1 MSLTRTIH
9 QLNSGTS
16 IFDLSGLTSLK
27 RGVAAGANAPLDQQ
41 KKVAHLFEALF
52 IQQFLK
58 QARQASP
65 LSGPFDSDQTRMA
78 QSMADQQLALQLATP
93 GIGLARALLEQIQA
107 GGSQQGTPAA
117 DTSGQVLSLSSRVP
131 GLRSHVAPE
140 PGQLPSISA
149 LLSLL
154 GGHNLAGAVIHAVT
168 EAPQQ
173 IRDFVSRMSG
183 AADRQGTRLN
193 SSH

>member
-41 KKVAHLFEALF
+41 KKVAHRFEALF

-65 LSGPFDSDQTRMA
+65 LSGQFDSDQTRMA
-78 QSMADQQLALQLATP
+78 QSMNDPQLALQLATP
-93 GIGLARALLEQIQA
+93 GIGLASALLEQIQA
-107 GGSQQGTPAA
+107 GCSQKGNTAA
-117 DTSGQVLSLSSRVP
+117 DPSRQVLTSFSPFSS
-131 GLRSHVAPE
+131 
-140 PGQLPSISA
+140 
-149 LLSLL
+149 
-154 GGHNLAGAVIHAVT
+154 
-168 EAPQQ
+168 
-173 IRDFVSRMSG
+173 
-183 AADRQGTRLN
+183 
-193 SSH
+193 